1 MFFSIFFLYKKHSV
15 GNDSTIAEWIINYYG
30 GFTKRGLI
38 GEISIFLTSL
48 FSTNLRDTIFYFQIM
63 LVGTYFACLL
73 LFFKNIN
80 INRMLLLS
88 IFSPIFIL
96 YPIAEIEVLARKE
109 LFIFVFFIVYIFIPK
124 DKKLFQNIYKCIFL
138 VLGILIWEPIIFFFP
153 FWISVDIIRNNYKKI
168 DINFLKN
175 LVYYIPSIVLGGY
188 IALNPMT
195 SEEHFVM
202 LEFLKNNYN
211 ENCYGACALLK
222 SKSSIYDNIVD
233 TIRLL
238 SLEVFVR
245 YFLIIIIGFGP
256 LFFLLK
262 SFKFIKDNY
271 FFFKLFDNLYFPFL
285 IILSPV
291 LFLFLMGV
299 DWGRWVNISY
309 VHTIIF
315 FIYLYKNNIIILSR
329 EKLNLIN
336 LKFFSRKIFIFVFI
350 IFCFGWNPKTLLT
363 EDVASFPGYRIPY
376 KVIKD
381 VFIN

>member
-138 VLGILIWEPIIFFFP
+138 VL
-153 FWISVDIIRNNYKKI
+153 
-168 DINFLKN
+168 
-175 LVYYIPSIVLGGY
+175 
-188 IALNPMT
+188 
-195 SEEHFVM
+195 
-202 LEFLKNNYN
+202 
-211 ENCYGACALLK
+211 
-222 SKSSIYDNIVD
+222 
-233 TIRLL
+233 
-238 SLEVFVR
+238 
-245 YFLIIIIGFGP
+245 
-256 LFFLLK
+256 
-262 SFKFIKDNY
+262 
-271 FFFKLFDNLYFPFL
+271 
-285 IILSPV
+285 
-291 LFLFLMGV
+291 
-299 DWGRWVNISY
+299 
-309 VHTIIF
+309 
-315 FIYLYKNNIIILSR
+315 
-329 EKLNLIN
+329 
-336 LKFFSRKIFIFVFI
+336 RK
-350 IFCFGWNPKTLLT
+350 
-363 EDVASFPGYRIPY
+363 
-376 KVIKD
+376 
-381 VFIN
+381 